1 MRAHPCRPARGGVVL
16 AAAVLALTGCGRPA
30 DQVTEPATGDGPVR
44 VVASTDVW
52 GSVVQ
57 AVGGDAVEVSAI
69 IDNPSADPHSYESS
83 PADAAAVA
91 DADLVVFNGGG
102 YDEFMEQILRTTA
115 GDERTVEAF
124 ALVAESGGGRAHEGE
139 GHEGETPGGQ
149 EPARQGTAEPG
160 GEQHAHEAG
169 INEHV
174 WYDLPTVELVAD
186 EIAEQLSALRPEQ
199 AETFAGNAEDF
210 GQGIDEL
217 SGRVTEIA
225 KRNRGTRVALTE
237 PLAVELL
244 EAAGMQDVTPD
255 EFVEAVEEETDPPA
269 AAVEA
274 TRQLLTGRQVALLV
288 YNPQTETPVTQQIRA
303 TAEEAGVPVVE
314 MTESLPEDTDYLTWM
329 GNQINAL
336 AQAVSRP

>member
-1 MRAHPCRPARGGVVL
+1 MRARPRRPARGAAVL
-16 AAAVLALTGCGRPA
+16 AAAALTLTGCGSSA
-30 DQVTEPATGDGPVR
+30 DQAVERGSGNGTVR

-52 GSVVQ
+52 GSVAQ
-57 AVGGDAVEVSAI
+57 AVGGDAVEVNAI
-69 IDNPSADPHSYESS
+69 IDDPSADPHAYESS

-102 YDEFMEQILRTTA
+102 YDPFVEQLLGSTE
-115 GDERTVEAF
+115 GHKPTVETF
-124 ALVAESGGGRAHEGE
+124 ALVAESGPEGAHQGE
-139 GHEGETPGGQ
+139 APAGQ
-149 EPARQGTAEPG
+149 ETARQGTAEPG
-160 GEQHAHEAG
+160 GEQHAHEPG

-199 AETFAGNAEDF
+199 AETFTGNAEEF
-210 GQGIDEL
+210 GQGIDKL
-217 SGRVTEIA
+217 SGRVAEIA
-225 KRNRGTRVALTE
+225 ERHRGTRVALTE

-244 EAAGMQDVTPD
+244 KAAGMQDVTPD
-255 EFVEAVEEETDPPA
+255 EFIEAVEEETDPPA

-303 TAEEAGVPVVE
+303 TAEAAGVPVVE
-314 MTESLPEDTDYLTWM
+314 MTETLPENTDYLTWM
-329 GNQINAL
+329 GNQVDAL

>member
-1 MRAHPCRPARGGVVL
+1 MRPRPRRPARGAVLL
-16 AAAVLALTGCGRPA
+16 AAAVLALTGCGSSA
-30 DQVTEPATGDGPVR
+30 DQAVERGPGDDPVR

-57 AVGGDAVEVSAI
+57 AVGGAATEVSTL
-69 IDNPSADPHSYESS
+69 IDAPSADPHSYESS
-83 PADAAAVA
+83 PADAAEVA

-102 YDEFMEQILRTTA
+102 YDEFMQQILGSTG
-115 GDERTVEAF
+115 GDKPTVEAF
-124 ALVAESGGGRAHEGE
+124 ALVAESGGGGAHEGKA
-139 GHEGETPGGQ
+139 PAGQ
-149 EPARQGTAEPG
+149 EPPRQGTAEPG
-160 GEQHAHEAG
+160 GEEHAHRAG

-174 WYDLPTVELVAD
+174 WYDLPTVHLVAD

-199 AETFAGNAEDF
+199 AETFARNAEEF
-210 GQGIDEL
+210 GQGLDEL
-217 SGRVTEIA
+217 SGRVASIA
-225 KRNRGTRVALTE
+225 ERNRGARVAVTE

-244 EAAGMQDVTPD
+244 EAASMQDVTPD

-303 TAEEAGVPVVE
+303 TAEAAGVPVVE
-314 MTESLPEDTDYLTWM
+314 MTETLPEDTDYLRWM
-329 GNQINAL
+329 GGQIDAL
-336 AQAVSRP
+336 AEAVSRP

>member
-1 MRAHPCRPARGGVVL
+1 MRPHPRRLAREAALL
-16 AAAVLALTGCGRPA
+16 AAGALALIGCGSSA
-30 DQVTEPATGDGPVR
+30 DQATEPGTGDGPVR

-57 AVGGDAVEVSAI
+57 AVGGDAVEVSTI
-69 IDNPSADPHSYESS
+69 IDGPAADPHSYESS

-102 YDEFMEQILRTTA
+102 YDEFMEQILGSTA

-124 ALVAESGGGRAHEGE
+124 ALVAESGGEA
-139 GHEGETPGGQ
+139 PAGQ
-149 EPARQGTAEPG
+149 ETARQGTAEPG
-160 GEQHAHEAG
+160 GEQHTHEPG

-186 EIAEQLSALRPEQ
+186 EIAEQLGALRPEQ
-199 AETFAGNAEDF
+199 TETFAGNAEKF
-210 GQGIDEL
+210 GQGVGEL
-217 SGRVTEIA
+217 FGRVAGIA
-225 KRNRGTRVALTE
+225 ERHRGTRVALTE

-303 TAEEAGVPVVE
+303 TAEAAGVPVVE
-314 MTESLPEDTDYLTWM
+314 MTETLPEDTDYLTWM
-329 GNQINAL
+329 GDQIDAL
-336 AQAVSRP
+336 AEAVSRP

>member
-1 MRAHPCRPARGGVVL
+1 MRARPRGPAREAVLL
-16 AAAVLALTGCGRPA
+16 AAAALALTGCGSSA
-30 DQVTEPATGDGPVR
+30 EQAVEPGAGDGTVH

-52 GSVVQ
+52 GSIAQ
-57 AVGGDAVEVSAI
+57 AVGGAAIEVRRI

-83 PADAAAVA
+83 PTDAAAVA

-102 YDEFMEQILRTTA
+102 YDQFMEQLLRSTA
-115 GDERTVEAF
+115 GDKPTVEAF
-124 ALVAESGGGRAHEGE
+124 ALVAESGGEGTHEGE
-139 GHEGETPGGQ
+139 APAGQ
-149 EPARQGTAEPG
+149 ETAREGTAEPG

-169 INEHV
+169 MNEHV

-199 AETFAGNAEDF
+199 AETFAGNAEEF

-217 SGRVTEIA
+217 SGRVAEIA
-225 KRNRGTRVALTE
+225 ERHRGTRVALTE

-244 EAAGMQDVTPD
+244 KAAGLQDVTPD

-303 TAEEAGVPVVE
+303 TAEAVGVPVVE
-314 MTESLPEDTDYLTWM
+314 MTETLPEDTDYLTWM
-329 GNQINAL
+329 GDQIDAL
-336 AQAVSRP
+336 AEAVSRP